1 MTLFAALN
9 ICSISAAAEG
19 KVLNNLVTELIN
31 IQSQQQEASK
41 DYTFTNPRDGWI
53 FISSTVSSGAGG
65 TAAPVIDPDS
75 GNDTVTVHEGGNSVK
90 EAMRRLAALDRLLKH
105 KPVYHLHI
113 RKGDSPD
120 SLLDLIRSV

>member
-1 MTLFAALN
+1 MRYSIICMTLFAALS

-31 IQSQQQEASK
+31 VQSQQEEPQK

-65 TAAPVIDPDS
+65 TLP
-75 GNDTVTVHEGGNSVK
+75 TWW
-90 EAMRRLAALDRLLKH
+90 
-105 KPVYHLHI
+105 
-113 RKGDSPD
+113 
-120 SLLDLIRSV
+120 

>member
-1 MTLFAALN
+1 MRYSIICMTLFAALS

-53 FISSTVSSGAGG
+53 FISSTVSSGAGTDSNFDFSTVNTVYKKR
-65 TAAPVIDPDS
+65 TADS
-75 GNDTVTVHEGGNSVK
+75 RV
-90 EAMRRLAALDRLLKH
+90 
-105 KPVYHLHI
+105 
-113 RKGDSPD
+113 
-120 SLLDLIRSV
+120 